1 MECQTRVQR
10 GRGRRH
16 AGAYEGRGG
25 RGLSD
30 RPGAYGWSRR
40 GSGGRGR
47 TALGAS
53 RCEGGHTAFVI
64 GQRKRRGGSPSSLA
78 SCHFR
83 CRSTCYGRLWPLPA
97 KGLDVRSRHADGPA
111 GGGPAGPD
119 VPMSIEAISGAN
131 TTSSSANRLVA
142 DKDASLVAAAKA
154 RDTRAVE
161 LLVER
166 HERKIFLTARRITR
180 NREDAEDVVQQSFQK
195 AFIYLKKFE
204 GESLFSTWL
213 TRIAINEAL
222 MLLRRKRG
230 SHEVPFEES
239 CTKTE
244 TALPL
249 NFLDSAPNPEDSCLD
264 REREQILSAALNKL
278 RPGIRKAIELREL
291 GELSTA
297 ETALVMGLSVAAVK
311 GRVFYGRR
319 KLRETLRQVRR

>member
-1 MECQTRVQR
+1 
-10 GRGRRH
+10 
-16 AGAYEGRGG
+16 
-25 RGLSD
+25 
-30 RPGAYGWSRR
+30 
-40 GSGGRGR
+40 
-47 TALGAS
+47 
-53 RCEGGHTAFVI
+53 
-64 GQRKRRGGSPSSLA
+64 
-78 SCHFR
+78 
-83 CRSTCYGRLWPLPA
+83 
-97 KGLDVRSRHADGPA
+97 
-111 GGGPAGPD
+111 
-119 VPMSIEAISGAN
+119 MSIEAISGAN

-154 RDTRAVE
+154 RDTRAFE